1 MGDLELMVVKLGQE
15 MMFNALLIS
24 LPLLGIGLAIGLLIS
39 LVQAATQIHEQTL
52 TIVPKLF
59 VVGTT
64 IMFLMPWLLERMLD
78 LTRRL
83 FEMLPEIARRF

>member
-1 MGDLELMVVKLGQE
+1 MGDMELFVIKLGQD
-15 MMFNALLIS
+15 MMFDALLIS
-24 LPLLGIGLAIGLLIS
+24 LPLLGIGLVVGLLIS

-59 VVGTT
+59 VVGGT

-78 LTRRL
+78 LTKRL
-83 FEMLPEIARRF
+83 FEMLPEVARRF

>member
-1 MGDLELMVVKLGQE
+1 MNDLQLFVIRLGQE

-52 TIVPKLF
+52 TVVPKLL
-59 VVGTT
+59 VVGVT
-64 IMFLMPWLLERMLD
+64 IMFLMPWLIERLVD

-83 FEMLPEIARRF
+83 FEMLPEVARKF